1 MKGGFRFALLVPI
14 TIVLFCLI
22 GLLNLC
28 MFLKVPFPSSA
39 GLSLL
44 YSSIVLIPKVVSEF
58 SLGFESLQ
66 RAFVSRSQLAVSLDV
81 AAHPV
86 SV

>member
-14 TIVLFCLI
+14 TIVLICLI

-44 YSSIVLIPKVVSEF
+44 YSSIVLIPKVVS
-58 SLGFESLQ
+58 
-66 RAFVSRSQLAVSLDV
+66 
-81 AAHPV
+81 
-86 SV
+86 